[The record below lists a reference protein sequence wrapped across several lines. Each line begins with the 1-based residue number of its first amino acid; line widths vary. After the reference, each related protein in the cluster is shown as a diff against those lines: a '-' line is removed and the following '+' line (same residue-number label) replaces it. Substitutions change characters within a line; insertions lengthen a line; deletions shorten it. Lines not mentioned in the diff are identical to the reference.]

1 MMLTRR
7 AILGACSLAP
17 FGLAAARGQDLG
29 PAGPVARRVA
39 SLDLLLTETLLT
51 LSLVPA
57 AVGNIPLYQRLVA
70 EPELP
75 DDVPDLGPLQEP
87 NLELLQYLRPDLVLA
102 PSWAAAGQRD
112 LERIAPVAWLPTFS
126 TEKPALDHAR
136 SLLAQVAAMTGRDA
150 EAQAWSGRADA
161 ALAEARQALAPFA
174 DRPVYV
180 VRFMEDGRHAAIFG
194 GNGMIGDVLARLG
207 LTNAWTG
214 RTNVWGTT
222 SIGIEQLAGNPEAR
236 LIHFNRG
243 AETDRALRQLAGSP
257 LWQALPAVRQ
267 GRVIETPVVY
277 PNGGLSSAARFAGQL
292 AQAVPA
298 HEAARG

>member
-1 MMLTRR
+1 MLGRR
-7 AILGACSLAP
+7 AFLGG
-17 FGLAAARGQDLG
+17 FGLALAG
-29 PAGPVARRVA
+29 PARARAQGSGVTGPAARRVA
-39 SLDLLLTETLLT
+39 CLDLLLTETLLT
-51 LSLVPA
+51 LGVTPA

-70 EPELP
+70 EPVLP
-75 DDVPDLGPLQEP
+75 DGVPDLGPLQEP
-87 NLELLQYLRPDLVLA
+87 NLELLQQLRPDLILA
-102 PSWAAAGQRD
+102 PSWAEVGSND
-112 LERIAPVAWLPTFS
+112 IERIAPVAWLPTFS
-126 TEKPALDHAR
+126 TQKPALEHAR

-150 EAQAWSGRADA
+150 EAQAWSARADA

-292 AQAVPA
+292 ARAVPA